1 MFNMTSNQIVENL
14 KKETIMNEVQEQNS
28 LNDEFSNKST
38 SKSLNLFLV
47 RVAVCLIVLIGTMFL
62 KFSNPYYFDNFKYY
76 YNEYICEEKYNPQK
90 IKSDS
95 IQIFKLIKQKSLIYL
110 EKLNIIQ

>member
-1 MFNMTSNQIVENL
+1 MTSNQIVENL

-38 SKSLNLFLV
+38 SKNLNLFLV

-90 IKSDS
+90 IKSDL
-95 IQIFKLIKQKSLIYL
+95 IEILKLIKQKSLIYL